1 MVAGVHFGFLPV
13 AEGKLYLFPIMC
25 YTSMWCFFGE
35 SFQRVGS
42 PTLCFLIGLQGEIG
56 MGEDRANDHFGA
68 LRKIVEGLGYEC
80 VGITLGNEEGR
91 AILRVYIDSLGGILV
106 KDCETVSRSINRFLD
121 ENGEYVRG
129 RFYLEVTSP
138 GIERPLFSL
147 EDYRKFSGKKI
158 KVRTRQEVSG
168 QKRFS
173 GLLLDV
179 GEDGTLLLKIDTGRG
194 AEEDETVHI
203 PFEIITKGN
212 LVYEEQE
219 KQDKRRSS

>member
-1 MVAGVHFGFLPV
+1 
-13 AEGKLYLFPIMC
+13 
-25 YTSMWCFFGE
+25 MWCFFGE

-42 PTLCFLIGLQGEIG
+42 PTLCFLIGLQGEIS
-56 MGEDRANDHFGA
+56 MGEDRGKDNFSA

-80 VGITLGNEEGR
+80 VGITLGNEEKR

-106 KDCETVSRSINRFLD
+106 KDCETVSRSLNRFLD
-121 ENGEYVRG
+121 ENGEYIRG
-129 RFYLEVTSP
+129 QFYLEVSSP
-138 GIERPLFSL
+138 GIERPLFSP
-147 EDYRKFSGKKI
+147 EDYRKFRGKKI
-158 KVRTRQEVSG
+158 KLKTRQEISG
-168 QKRFS
+168 QKRFT

-179 GEDGTLLLKIDTGRG
+179 GEDGAVLLQLETGRG
-194 AEEDETVHI
+194 TEEDETVHI